1 MRGGLGKAPVCNVS
15 SMEDAVR
22 TGAIYTRAAMYV
34 DGEQL
39 LALIQLST
47 CQFEVWRCLASTL
60 TSALK
65 PRLYVC
71 DAFRPLTCKA
81 RTTAST
87 NKERKCCC
95 RPCKCVPLHMFTLA
109 SVRVDSRVCCQ
120 CESCTCQQAPPLC
133 TIRRICWPAS
143 GVQLFSVLWE
153 RRQQRC
159 WCRCW
164 WRHVHAQCELC
175 CCCDERCPDWLRG
188 DLVSYEEQQCHLQ

>member
-71 DAFRPLTCKA
+71 DAFRPLTCAHHSIDQQGTKMLL
-81 RTTAST
+81 
-87 NKERKCCC
+87 
-95 RPCKCVPLHMFTLA
+95 PTLQ
-109 SVRVDSRVCCQ
+109 VCAIAYVY
-120 CESCTCQQAPPLC
+120 TG
-133 TIRRICWPAS
+133 ICAC
-143 GVQLFSVLWE
+143 GL
-153 RRQQRC
+153 
-159 WCRCW
+159 
-164 WRHVHAQCELC
+164 
-175 CCCDERCPDWLRG
+175 
-188 DLVSYEEQQCHLQ
+188 